1 MTRYISNPTGNLLSY
16 VTNSTQDCH
25 GGHAREHREEMRKIA
40 EDAIKEIVPQMCA
53 QIYNEAV
60 TNLIGALQYDVET
73 CVHVSVESL
82 GEIFSSSKLEKVLSE
97 KLMKS
102 IMSKLDKSVFTLEL

>member
-16 VTNSTQDCH
+16 VSNTTRDGH

-53 QIYNEAV
+53 EIYNEAV
-60 TNLIGALQYDVET
+60 SNLIGAL
-73 CVHVSVESL
+73 
-82 GEIFSSSKLEKVLSE
+82 
-97 KLMKS
+97 
-102 IMSKLDKSVFTLEL
+102 